1 MQNENELAN
10 DFSHDAKNYCR
21 PPSKEQFKKYGN
33 KEHNGRLI
41 AFLVIETFTQYS
53 SIDKDKRITLQK
65 IELTIKF
72 LSASISHKMIH
83 RMMSLQT

>member
-10 DFSHDAKNYCR
+10 DFSHDAKSYCR
-21 PPSKEQFKKYGN
+21 PPSKEQLKKYGN
-33 KEHNGRLI
+33 KEHNDWLI
-41 AFLVIETFTQYS
+41 AFIVNETFTQYS
-53 SIDKDKRITLQK
+53 SIDKDKRITLQR
-65 IELTIKF
+65 IETTIKF